1 MFFINYSV
9 LLFNIFNF
17 LRHRDKI
24 GISANFPEFQSHNF
38 QSRSRSRSERKG
50 FCRDSI
56 QNLVISRKFWKYI
69 FILQFSLYKRGSS
82 SPKTILVPQLGLK
95 MDPGTG
101 ICCGDFFY
109 NKLVTE
115 IGSNRI
121 LDLVW
126 NHVIKFRQS
135 LIISRIILVNNWTCE
150 LAVLRIEGL
159 QPRKSLHSIVPKIN
173 PATFEEHSLVILWLI
188 LVNFSGWNFRVIA
201 KINPFRS

>member
-1 MFFINYSV
+1 MKAGRAKISILKKMHSKNLTGISEVRLNKNSTSSPGKGQNRLIRNFLRNGRVRVNDVKCFFINYSV

-101 ICCGDFFY
+101 ICCGDFFI
-109 NKLVTE
+109 T
-115 IGSNRI
+115 
-121 LDLVW
+121 
-126 NHVIKFRQS
+126 
-135 LIISRIILVNNWTCE
+135 NW
-150 LAVLRIEGL
+150 
-159 QPRKSLHSIVPKIN
+159 
-173 PATFEEHSLVILWLI
+173 WL
-188 LVNFSGWNFRVIA
+188 
-201 KINPFRS
+201 K